1 MTARSFRQ
9 LALSL
14 PGAIE
19 SAHMNHPDFRVG
31 GKIFATLG
39 YPDASWGMVKLSL
52 LDQELF
58 IQADPETFA
67 PVNGAW
73 GRGGATRVQLRT
85 ARKPLLERALKCA
98 WSNTTAPRATSRT
111 RRRR

>member
-1 MTARSFRQ
+1 MTARGFRQ

-39 YPDASWGMVKLSL
+39 YPDSAWGMVKLSP

-58 IQADPETFA
+58 IQADPETFM
-67 PVNGAW
+67 PVTGAW

-85 ARKPLLERALKCA
+85 AGKILLERALKCA
-98 WSNTTAPRATSRT
+98 WRNTTAPRAPSRT
-111 RRRR
+111 RRRH